1 MHNTNR
7 HAPPIRFKSGGDD
20 ETPAHQPLGTPT
32 DSAGRTSPAAA
43 SKKQPKK
50 DDAGSLA
57 KEEVGALSKADQRK
71 LLKDLMDSPGR
82 DDVKC

>member
-1 MHNTNR
+1 MPSIWCVFRLHVR
-7 HAPPIRFKSGGDD
+7 PYPVARREIF
-20 ETPAHQPLGTPT
+20 PAF
-32 DSAGRTSPAAA
+32 TSPAAA
-43 SKKQPKK
+43 SKKQPQKN
-50 DDAGSLA
+50 DAGSLA